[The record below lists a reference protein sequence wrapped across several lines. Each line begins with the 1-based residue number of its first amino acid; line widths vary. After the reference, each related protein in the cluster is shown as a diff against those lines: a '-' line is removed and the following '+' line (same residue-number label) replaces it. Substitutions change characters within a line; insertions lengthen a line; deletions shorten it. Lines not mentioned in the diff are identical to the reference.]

1 PLREFVGAESEE
13 VMLNKQLPRAPH
25 LYNGLAL
32 AYVGDAVYELYVRKY
47 LLDQG
52 GTKAYV
58 MHKQATNYVSA
69 KAQAKI
75 VNSWLRTSVLTEQEL
90 DMVKRG
96 RNAKINTAPKHTDLS
111 VYRLSSGFESL
122 IGYLYLSEQME
133 RMEELI
139 ALGFKTIEK
148 E

>member
-1 PLREFVGAESEE
+1 
-13 VMLNKQLPRAPH
+13 MLNKPLPREAH

-32 AYVGDAVYELYVRKY
+32 AYIGDAVYEIYVRKH

-52 GTKAYV
+52 GTKSHLL
-58 MHKQATNYVSA
+58 HKQATNYVSA

-75 VNSWLRTSVLTEQEL
+75 LNSLLSRGILTEQEL

-96 RNAKINTAPKHTDLS
+96 RNAKINTVPKHTDVH
-111 VYRLSSGFESL
+111 VYRLSTGFESL
-122 IGYLYLSEQME
+122 IGYLYLSRQIE

-139 ALGFKTIEK
+139 ALGFNTIEK
-148 E
+148 EGEDHE

>member
-1 PLREFVGAESEE
+1 
-13 VMLNKQLPRAPH
+13 MLNKQLPRAPH

-32 AYVGDAVYELYVRKY
+32 AYIGDAVYEVYVRKH

-58 MHKQATNYVSA
+58 LHKQATNYVSA

-75 VNSWLRTSVLTEQEL
+75 LNSLLSLGILTEQEL

-96 RNAKINTAPKHTDLS
+96 RNAKVNTAPKHTDLS
-111 VYRLSSGFESL
+111 VYRLSTGFESL
-122 IGYLYLSEQME
+122 IGYLYLSQEIE

-139 ALGFKTIEK
+139 ALGFNMIEK
-148 E
+148 EGEEHE